1 MNPLEAELGVHYL
14 IRLHELY
21 LVLAITAGSQ
31 VSAIYENLVIGT
43 KTGRHIYFSG

>member
-31 VSAIYENLVIGT
+31 VSAIYENLVSGT
-43 KTGRHIYFSG
+43 KTGWHIYFSG